1 MNESKS
7 GCVPPIGF
15 FEPEKKKSGEIFRN
29 RFILSSENRVVS
41 GSFINF
47 RRQVSL
53 TSIQI
58 QSLSLVF
65 LVVFLFFNNFFPDL
79 NYSHELL
86 SIFDRQKYTMKI
98 RSENRIVK

>member
-15 FEPEKKKSGEIFRN
+15 FESEKKKSGEIFRN

>member
-29 RFILSSENRVVS
+29 RFILSSENRVCFGFVYKFPS
-41 GSFINF
+41 AGEFNF
-47 RRQVSL
+47 NPN
-53 TSIQI
+53 TISI
-58 QSLSLVF
+58 SRF